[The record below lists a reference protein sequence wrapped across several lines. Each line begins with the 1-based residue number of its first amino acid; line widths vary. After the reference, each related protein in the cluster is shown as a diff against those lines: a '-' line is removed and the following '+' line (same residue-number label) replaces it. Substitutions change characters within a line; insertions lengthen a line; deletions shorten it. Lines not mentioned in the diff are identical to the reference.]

1 MFLSVNNSDTTGIT
15 FSEPEN
21 NEDILFC
28 ELLNGKEPLYVQ
40 TPKMMFEVNN
50 QKSMT
55 LLFQCL
61 KDNSDEILNPFYEFL
76 KTIESTLCSKISEYS
91 KTWFSQEISQQTIKN
106 DLYKTSI
113 VLPQSLKD
121 PLGMKISLPYNNQG
135 QEEFEVYN
143 KSQKRLDFS
152 YLTKNPNIECT
163 FLLLAKELVLTST
176 QAHVEWELV
185 QVLTHKKKKK
195 ITGFGIRKDK
205 NEHHPL
211 LVKETT
217 KKKPKEEI
225 INEETETTNEEKPIE
240 DKKQKLSIKE
250 DDDSVKTERTEEL
263 EKAVVKVNLVN

>member
-1 MFLSVNNSDTTGIT
+1 MFLSVNNSDTTNIN

-40 TPKMMFEVNN
+40 TPKMTFELNN
-50 QKSMT
+50 EKSMT

-61 KDNSDEILNPFYEFL
+61 KDDTAEVLNPFYKFL
-76 KTIESTLCSKISEYS
+76 KTIESTLCSKISECS
-91 KTWFSQEISQQTIKN
+91 KTWFSQEISQQTIEKN
-106 DLYKTSI
+106 LYKTSI

-143 KSQKRLDFS
+143 KSQKKLDLS
-152 YLTKNPNIECT
+152 YLSKNPNIECT

-195 ITGFGIRKDK
+195 LTGFGIRNDK
-205 NEHHPL
+205 NEHQPI
-211 LVKETT
+211 LVKE
-217 KKKPKEEI
+217 KRKIKPIVEEKPV
-225 INEETETTNEEKPIE
+225 EEKPVEEKPIVE
-240 DKKQKLSIKE
+240 EKPVEEKE
-250 DDDSVKTERTEEL
+250 DEESVKTERTEEL